1 MPSPGFTCPSPVAR
15 AALRRWLAALPAGRR
30 ARLDADDL
38 PGWYD
43 ADLGELLAGWP
54 DGGALRTC
62 PACRGTG
69 WAVAGAVAGEVGG
82 EVCPICDGERV
93 QVYTGSDAVILG
105 ITEADR
111 AAALA
116 D

>member
-38 PGWYD
+38 PGWID
-43 ADLGELLAGWP
+43 MDLGELLAGWP

-69 WAVAGAVAGEVGG
+69 WAVAGAV
-82 EVCPICDGERV
+82 CPTCDGERA
-93 QVYTGSDAVILG
+93 QVYTGSDAVILDVS
-105 ITEADR
+105 AVDR
-111 AAALA
+111 AAVLA
-116 D
+116 EIV

>member
-1 MPSPGFTCPSPVAR
+1 MSADPFTCPSPVAR
-15 AALRRWLAALPAGRR
+15 VALRRWLAAVPAGRR

-38 PGWYD
+38 PGWID
-43 ADLGELLAGWP
+43 MDLGELLAGWP

-69 WAVAGAVAGEVGG
+69 WAAAPGGAVCAT
-82 EVCPICDGERV
+82 CDGERA
-93 QVYTGSDAVILG
+93 QVYTGSDAVILDVS
-105 ITEADR
+105 AVDR

-116 D
+116 EIV